1 MQPIYSLT
9 IETLTDVMGGGD
21 VTKQRLEQLDFRS
34 ERYKLETLENISFIG
49 DADESA
55 RDVVT
60 DFFLHDN
67 LLKSIVEIARDN
79 GVDAFRRAANVFAPN
94 NQIKYMCYTPEMP
107 YCNEWPYKM
116 ESLLELDLSYNQL
129 EAIPELKSMPHLRK
143 LNLNHNSIRPPWK
156 QLRAGKELQ
165 ILELRENKL
174 DWTPSECKVLS
185 WRSVEGCEEI
195 VWGRTCR
202 CLRVG
207 EESGWRNPDGGI
219 QTEAPRRRHPPL
231 HSLLHS
237 PLQPMGGT
245 RFCVEPY
252 LSGGGLALF
261 LVQGVLLRHP
271 RYDSIIPCVLWAICV
286 WPSVAFLPN
295 NALASAALRTL
306 DSRPH
311 SSMLAPNGPIRLLKP
326 VLACPHT
333 AFYHMH
339 RKGGS
344 PNRIRRCPSF
354 FALFTH

>member
-1 MQPIYSLT
+1 MPRSNTDPLCRLLPLQPIYSLT

-174 DWTPSECKVLS
+174 DWTPSECKVFI
-185 WRSVEGCEEI
+185 VELCE
-195 VWGRTCR
+195 GD
-202 CLRVG
+202 RVG
-207 EESGWRNPDGGI
+207 S
-219 QTEAPRRRHPPL
+219 HLPL
-231 HSLLHS
+231 
-237 PLQPMGGT
+237 
-245 RFCVEPY
+245 
-252 LSGGGLALF
+252 
-261 LVQGVLLRHP
+261 
-271 RYDSIIPCVLWAICV
+271 
-286 WPSVAFLPN
+286 PS
-295 NALASAALRTL
+295 RG
-306 DSRPH
+306 R
-311 SSMLAPNGPIRLLKP
+311 GIRLEGPERRLP
-326 VLACPHT
+326 E
-333 AFYHMH
+333 
-339 RKGGS
+339 GG
-344 PNRIRRCPSF
+344 IRRCIRHCIRHCILMGGAQWGSPCPILSRRSP
-354 FALFTH
+354 L

>member
-185 WRSVEGCEEI
+185 WRI
-195 VWGRTCR
+195 VRGVRRSCGVAPAAAFAWGRNP
-202 CLRVG
+202 VG
-207 EESGWRNPDGGI
+207 GTR
-219 QTEAPRRRHPPL
+219 TEAPRRRHPD
-231 HSLLHS
+231 
-237 PLQPMGGT
+237 GGT
-245 RFCVEPY
+245 RRCIRFC
-252 LSGGGLALF
+252 
-261 LVQGVLLRHP
+261 
-271 RYDSIIPCVLWAICV
+271 
-286 WPSVAFLPN
+286 
-295 NALASAALRTL
+295 
-306 DSRPH
+306 
-311 SSMLAPNGPIRLLKP
+311 
-326 VLACPHT
+326 
-333 AFYHMH
+333 
-339 RKGGS
+339 
-344 PNRIRRCPSF
+344 IRRCNLWGGPVSVSSPTCLGE
-354 FALFTH
+354 ALPYF